1 MPGRRSQQQRKRAL
15 AASPRP
21 AAAAPRLTHPQRQL
35 FSDPPI
41 TKQQLAEFYTAIAD
55 FILPGLVRRPLM
67 LLRCPQGS
75 SGECFFQKHVARG
88 LPPGLRE
95 CEDPAAR
102 QRWIYL
108 EGLEGLMALV
118 QMNTVELH
126 AWGCTVRDLQR
137 ADRLVIDLDPGEG
150 VPWSQVR
157 QAAVEVRERLAA
169 QRLRSFVRT
178 TGGKGLHVVLPL
190 SPPASW
196 NAARSFAR
204 SLAETMAREQPQRYL
219 AAAARQKRAGRIFLD
234 YLRNA
239 RAAAAST
246 STPPW
251 RHRSRGR
258 SSRGCAPPTSSALPT
273 SAAGWRGCPPIRG
286 RASATCGSACHR
298 CRTGTA
304 EPYAF
309 SRAAMPFRGLT
320 CLCGCD
326 VLRPPCPPPCDE
338 AGVIRSAPVPRPQ
351 SARAV
356 TASC

>member
-1 MPGRRSQQQRKRAL
+1 MLPPCRRRGGRINMPGRRSEQQRKRAL

-21 AAAAPRLTHPQRQL
+21 PAAAPRLTHPQRQL

-41 TKQQLAEFYTAIAD
+41 SKQQLAGFYTAIAD

-102 QRWIYL
+102 QRWIYI

-118 QMNTVELH
+118 QMNSVELH

-150 VPWSQVR
+150 VPWPQVR

-169 QRLRSFVRT
+169 RRLRSFVRT

-196 NAARSFAR
+196 DAATSFAR
-204 SLAETMAREQPQRYL
+204 SLAEAMAREQPQRYL
-219 AAAARQKRAGRIFLD
+219 AAASKEKRAGRIFLD

-239 RAAAAST
+239 RGATAVCSYSFRRRAGAPVA
-246 STPPW
+246 TPLAWEELAQLRGPDQFRFANIRRRLARLSADPW
-251 RHRSRGR
+251 
-258 SSRGCAPPTSSALPT
+258 
-273 SAAGWRGCPPIRG
+273 AGI
-286 RASATCGSACHR
+286 GSVR
-298 CRTGTA
+298 Q
-304 EPYAF
+304 
-309 SRAAMPFRGLT
+309 SL
-320 CLCGCD
+320 
-326 VLRPPCPPPCDE
+326 PPP
-338 AGVIRSAPVPRPQ
+338 
-351 SARAV
+351 
-356 TASC
+356 